1 VSDFAERRIGRFT
14 IRIDRNLCV
23 GFGDCVDEAPALF
36 VLADDGIVAFTT
48 EAQAEEQRI
57 IAACRAC
64 PVDALTAFDEHAEQ
78 IAP

>member
-1 VSDFAERRIGRFT
+1 MSDFVERRIGRYT

-36 VLADDGIVAFTT
+36 VLGDDGIVQFITADD
-48 EAQAEEQRI
+48 AHEQRA
-57 IAACRAC
+57 IAACHSC
-64 PVDALTAFDEHAEQ
+64 PVDALTALDEQGRQ